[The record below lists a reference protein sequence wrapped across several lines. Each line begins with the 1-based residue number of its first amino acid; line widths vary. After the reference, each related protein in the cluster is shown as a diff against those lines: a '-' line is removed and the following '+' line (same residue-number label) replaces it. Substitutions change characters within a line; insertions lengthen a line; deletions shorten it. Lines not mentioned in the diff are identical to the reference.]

1 MNPKTKKTTN
11 LPRSKLGIA
20 GAVFSLWAIAVYS
33 AGLLNPLQ
41 ASQDTTLKV
50 NGVQNHVQYLTSLVI
65 TGVDGNVEFKYDQA
79 TNSVQALGALN
90 MQNIVIE
97 DKNARNTASNPSAVI
112 LGGTGNRNE
121 GQSSVIL
128 GGTGNRNKGQSN
140 LLVNT
145 QNSTSESFNTAIIR
159 GDAVTTN
166 GKNIFVNNASSNE
179 VNGENIFING
189 SSSSKVGNNVAIFG
203 SKVNNTKSNV
213 FIFNG
218 NNAEFNP
225 NLDSAFY
232 ANGKVAING
241 SNAVGTLHVHGGVM
255 VQNRGKKYDI
265 PDQSGTIA
273 LFSRD
278 GKTGLCGYD
287 GLRNRRVPL
296 SESARLYGLCVE
308 EIEVPF
314 PKHAV
319 SKYSKNTTF
328 PQVWNQNENLW
339 DWESPKWIYGH
350 KEKPQRFICDKG
362 YVPDTPDPIWKTGV
376 SCTPCQGAE
385 AGDLTCKTNKGDE
398 SAPPVLKCPDGYES
412 STNTEICIKKT
423 KCIKN
428 PNSEWVVGLTYDEQ
442 IEEYNMNTQTTSV
455 TQKCDIKCDEAK
467 GYKYVAWDPSSSD
480 LNLRNAHCAKSKPL
494 YRCLWEVEHGHL
506 IEWDDEW
513 LSQDTSS
520 RLVQANTSAKC
531 EYVCNDGYEFSRPI
545 RTSRRGRVRET
556 GLPICKRKKVR
567 PLPKPPVNWSCDIA
581 NRWCTTGIKTARQDE
596 PTAFTWT
603 CAGKNWGTNASCK
616 KEKDMCVGEHNF
628 GPHAKLHEL
637 STTWVKG
644 KGNVKYTLNKGS
656 GNACSYHCELGWQ
669 PNSTKTACEEQYV
682 CIGYLTDGRAYR
694 ADAPAIVPATE
705 KDCKAH
711 KIQGRYLLMHRWPY
725 NNAKSEVD
733 RAKREREEEGYYLPG
748 AENKIRD
755 NVENHSR
762 CPDWTYR
769 LPWELCGDKE
779 IR

>member
-65 TGVDGNVEFKYDQA
+65 TGNGNVEFKYDQA

-97 DKNARNTASNPSAVI
+97 DKNAGNIASNPSAVI
-112 LGGTGNRNE
+112 LGGTGNRNN
-121 GQSSVIL
+121 GQNSVIL
-128 GGTGNRNKGQSN
+128 GGSGNTNNGQNN

-159 GDAVTTN
+159 GQWVMTL
-166 GKNIFVNNASSNE
+166 GKNIFVNNANKSNNADKL
-179 VNGENIFING
+179 VIGGKNIFING
-189 SSSSKVGNNVAIFG
+189 SSSSEGGNNVAIFG
-203 SKVNNTKSNV
+203 SKVTNRKSNV

-218 NNAEFNP
+218 ENTDFTP
-225 NLDSAFY
+225 NRDSAFY

-241 SNAVGTLHVHGGVM
+241 SNAVGTLHVHGGVI
-255 VQNRGKKYDI
+255 VQNRSTVYGI
-265 PDQSGTIA
+265 PDQYNIPDQPGIIA

-278 GKTGLCGYD
+278 GQTGLCGYD
-287 GLRNRRVPL
+287 GKGRRVPL
-296 SESARLYGLCVE
+296 SESARLYGLCASTYN
-308 EIEVPF
+308 IADKF
-314 PKHAV
+314 PENAV
-319 SKYSKNTTF
+319 SNWVKTL
-328 PQVWNQNENLW
+328 PQVWNQQN
-339 DWESPKWIYGH
+339 WEWERREWIYGSDT
-350 KEKPQRFICDKG
+350 KSG
-362 YVPDTPDPIWKTGV
+362 YFLCKDGFVPDTIDALGKTGV
-376 SCTPCQGAE
+376 SCISCQGAE
-385 AGDLTCKTNKGDE
+385 TRDLNCKTKKGDD
-398 SAPPVLKCPDGYES
+398 SAPPVLKCPNGYES

-442 IEEYNMNTQTTSV
+442 IEEYNMNTQITRV

-480 LNLRNAHCAKSKPL
+480 LNLRNAHCAKSK
-494 YRCLWEVEHGHL
+494 VEKY
-506 IEWDDEW
+506 
-513 LSQDTSS
+513 Q
-520 RLVQANTSAKC
+520 
-531 EYVCNDGYEFSRPI
+531 F
-545 RTSRRGRVRET
+545 
-556 GLPICKRKKVR
+556 
-567 PLPKPPVNWSCDIA
+567 NWSCDIEKM
-581 NRWCTTGIKTARQDE
+581 WCTTGIKTARQE
-596 PTAFTWT
+596 APTSYNWT
-603 CAGKNWGTNASCK
+603 CAGENWGTNASCK

-628 GPHAKLHEL
+628 GPHAKLDEF

-644 KGNVKYTLNKGS
+644 KGNVKYTLNEGS
-656 GNACSYHCELGWQ
+656 EKACSYHCELGWQ

-682 CIGYLTDGRAYR
+682 CVGYLTNGRAYS
-694 ADAPAIVPATE
+694 ADAPAILPATE

-711 KIQGRYLLMHRWPY
+711 KKQGSYLLIHRWPY
-725 NNAKSEVD
+725 NDAISVVD
-733 RAKREREEEGYYLPG
+733 SAKRKREEEGYYLPG
-748 AENKIRD
+748 AEHKIRD

-769 LPWELCGDKE
+769 LPWESCGDKE